1 MKDKELETE
10 LLQLKNQITMPD
22 ELADRLAKA
31 CLSSRASGQIHR
43 KGSQIRHHY
52 PQGRYRRLCTAAAA
66 ALICLCAV
74 GSTSLAYNAY
84 QEKQLAVFM
93 ESELSQD
100 QIESL
105 GDEIAKIADV
115 YDYRYIS
122 GDEAWAE
129 FKAAYFSGDP
139 ESEALADS
147 FTENPLADSF
157 NYEVSVRFGA
167 DTQAVRSQISKL
179 PGVRK
184 ITTVREAKQEAAVKN

>member
-1 MKDKELETE
+1 MNDKELETS
-10 LLQLKNQITMPD
+10 LLQLKKQLTMPD
-22 ELADRLAKA
+22 KLEEELLQTSQK
-31 CLSSRASGQIHR
+31 SRQS
-43 KGSQIRHHY
+43 RHENEKKHC
-52 PQGRYRRLCTAAAA
+52 PSHPHGRYRRLCTAAAA
-66 ALICLCAV
+66 ALFCLCAV

-93 ESELSQD
+93 DAELTQTE
-100 QIESL
+100 IENL
-105 GDEIAKIADV
+105 GSEIAKIADISS
-115 YDYRYIS
+115 YRYIS

-139 ESEALADS
+139 ESERLADS

-167 DTQAVRSQISKL
+167 DTQAVRNQIGRL

-184 ITTVREAKQEAAVKN
+184 ITTVREAKQEAMEH

>member
-1 MKDKELETE
+1 MNDKELETS
-10 LLQLKNQITMPD
+10 LLQLKKQLTMPD
-22 ELADRLAKA
+22 KLEEELLQTSQK
-31 CLSSRASGQIHR
+31 SRQS
-43 KGSQIRHHY
+43 RHENEKKHC
-52 PQGRYRRLCTAAAA
+52 PSHPHGRYRRLCTAAAA
-66 ALICLCAV
+66 ALFCLCAV

-93 ESELSQD
+93 DAELTQTEIENLGSEIS
-100 QIESL
+100 
-105 GDEIAKIADV
+105 KIADV
-115 YDYRYIS
+115 SSYRYIS

-139 ESEALADS
+139 ESERLADS

-167 DTQAVRSQISKL
+167 DTQAVRNQIGRL

-184 ITTVREAKQEAAVKN
+184 ITTVREAKQEAMEH

>member
-1 MKDKELETE
+1 MNDKELETS
-10 LLQLKNQITMPD
+10 LLQLKKQLTMPD
-22 ELADRLAKA
+22 ELAKELSQA
-31 CLSSRASGQIHR
+31 CQKNDQSHRSVSQSYRRAHW
-43 KGSQIRHHY
+43 H
-52 PQGRYRRLCTAAAA
+52 GRYRRPCTAAAA
-66 ALICLCAV
+66 ALFCLCAV

-93 ESELSQD
+93 DAELTQTE
-100 QIESL
+100 IENL
-105 GDEIAKIADV
+105 GSEIAKIADV
-115 YDYRYIS
+115 SSYRYIS

-139 ESEALADS
+139 ESERLADS

-167 DTQAVRSQISKL
+167 DTQAVRSQIGRL

-184 ITTVREAKQEAAVKN
+184 ITTVREAKQEAMEH